1 MSKNVYEEWKKSGE
15 LENILILV
23 AKWRRDGAEINE
35 IAEKLGL
42 SRTTVFKYQNDYADF
57 ANALKKGKEIVDS
70 EVENSLVKECIGY
83 TYDETTTTTTAI
95 VDKETG
101 QITSLEKIETKKTT
115 KYARPSVTAIA
126 YYLNNRLPNKWKN
139 KVVVD
144 AEGDDGILPKLLEAM
159 NNGKKSAGKS
169 KDTEQSESDNA

>member
-1 MSKNVYEEWKKSGE
+1 MSKNIYEQWKESGE

-35 IAEKLGL
+35 IADKLGI

-70 EVENSLVKECIGY
+70 EVENSLIKECIGY
-83 TYDETTTTTTAI
+83 TYEETITTTTAV

-101 QITSLEKIETKKTT
+101 QITSLERIETRKTT
-115 KYARPSVTAIA
+115 KYARPSATAIA

-144 AEGDDGILPKLLEAM
+144 AENDDGILPKLLEAM
-159 NNGKKSAGKS
+159 NNGKKPDRDSGS
-169 KDTEQSESDNA
+169 GE

>member
-1 MSKNVYEEWKKSGE
+1 MSRNVYEQWKKSGE
-15 LENILILV
+15 LDNILILV

-42 SRTTVFKYQNDYADF
+42 SRTTVFKYQNDYPDF

-83 TYDETTTTTTAI
+83 TYEETITTTTAI

-101 QITSLEKIETKKTT
+101 QITSLEKIETKKFT
-115 KYARPSVTAIA
+115 KYARPSPTAIA
-126 YYLNNRLPNKWKN
+126 YYLNNRLPGKWKN

-144 AEGDDGILPKLLEAM
+144 AENDNGILPKLLEAM
-159 NNGKKSAGKS
+159 NNGRKSVESEQQEKS
-169 KDTEQSESDNA
+169 D